1 MPPFWRADRSV
12 NTQSIGKQDPR
23 QIWEKSGF
31 KHSFSTRL
39 VSPQSLPKRQRISL
53 NKDLLPES
61 RNSFSVPRTPVGL
74 LLGLVLGT
82 AFQLQQASLA
92 TDFFYAAWLA
102 VGLGVIGLA
111 LFLRRQSIQLAA
123 VFMMVFAGCVVGFSL
138 TGLRASAFE
147 AQALAPAL
155 EGRDI
160 QVTGVVQA
168 MPQQGEDAVRFR
180 LKVESARLDG
190 VPVVL
195 PPHVYLGWYSGFFM
209 APRPVAAPVA
219 EQRAIHA
226 QDSTEEQVE
235 RVEALLQRLPQPM
248 RAGERW
254 QMTVRLKAPHGN
266 SNPHGFDYELWLWE
280 QGLQATG
287 SVRAGVRDTP
297 PIKLSASASYS
308 PLHWVERARQSVRE
322 AIFERIASR
331 QLAGVLAA
339 LVVGDQNAI
348 ERADWDVFRATGI
361 AHLVSISGLHITL
374 FAWLASRV
382 LGWLWRR
389 SALLTPH
396 LCLRLPA
403 SSAAAWGGLLL
414 AAAYA
419 TFSGLGLPAQRTI
432 LMLAVVVFLRQSGR
446 QWAWP
451 HIWLL
456 AMAVVVAFDPW
467 ALLQAGFWLSFVA
480 VGVLFASDPGT
491 PLRAQTRD
499 VSAVSLRPAR
509 WRWLP
514 YSQAWLMHVASS
526 FWRMLREQWVITLAL
541 TPLTLL
547 LFNQVSVVG
556 LLANV
561 LAIPSVTLLITPLAL
576 LGVVWSPFWDL
587 AAWLTGALIAVLEIF
602 AQWPMATISQAAVPL
617 WCAVAGVMGGL
628 VLVMRL
634 PWHWRVL
641 GIPLLL
647 PVLLWQPLRPALGEF
662 EVLAADIGQG
672 NAVLVRTA
680 NHALL
685 YDAGPRFSRD
695 SDAGHRVLVPLLR
708 ALGERLDLVLLSHRD
723 ADHVGGAAA
732 VLAMQPQAAL
742 SSSMEGEHEL
752 QQLRTG
758 TRCEKGQRWQWDGVD
773 FEMLHPDLTAY
784 DSPAKPNTLSCVLRI
799 SAAAKGSPVAVR
811 PVSALLVGDIEV
823 RQEQSLLRVGSI
835 QSDLLLMPHHG
846 SKTSSSGSFLDAV
859 QPQLALAQAGYRN
872 RFNHPAPEVLE
883 RYRERGIAVLQ
894 SAHCGAVTWRSAQP
908 TAWTC
913 QRDAALRYWHHQLP
927 GVAITF

>member
-1 MPPFWRADRSV
+1 
-12 NTQSIGKQDPR
+12 
-23 QIWEKSGF
+23 
-31 KHSFSTRL
+31 
-39 VSPQSLPKRQRISL
+39 
-53 NKDLLPES
+53 
-61 RNSFSVPRTPVGL
+61 
-74 LLGLVLGT
+74 
-82 AFQLQQASLA
+82 
-92 TDFFYAAWLA
+92 
-102 VGLGVIGLA
+102 
-111 LFLRRQSIQLAA
+111 
-123 VFMMVFAGCVVGFSL
+123 MMVLAGLTLGFSL
-138 TGLRASAFE
+138 TGLRASAFA
-147 AQALAPAL
+147 AQALSPAL

-160 QVTGVVQA
+160 QVTGVVQS

-180 LKVESARLDG
+180 LKVESALLEG
-190 VPVVL
+190 APVAL
-195 PPHVYLGWYSGFFM
+195 PPQLYLGWYAEFFM
-209 APRPVAAPVA
+209 APRPVAASAA
-219 EQRAIHA
+219 EP
-226 QDSTEEQVE
+226 
-235 RVEALLQRLPQPM
+235 RLPQPM

-287 SVRAGVRDTP
+287 SVRVGIRDIP
-297 PIKLSASASYS
+297 PIKLSASATYS
-308 PLHWVERARQSVRE
+308 PLHAVERARQSVRE

-339 LVVGDQNAI
+339 LVVGDQHAI
-348 ERADWDVFRATGI
+348 ERTDWDVFRATGI

-389 SALLTPH
+389 SALLTPRW
-396 LCLRLPA
+396 CLLLPA

-419 TFSGLGLPAQRTI
+419 SFSGMGLPAQRTI
-432 LMLAVVVFLRQSGR
+432 LMLAVVVLLRQSGR

-456 AMAVVVAFDPW
+456 AMAVVVGFDPW

-480 VGVLFASDPGT
+480 VGVLFASDPGS
-491 PLRAQTRD
+491 PLSTRVYE
-499 VSAVSLRPAR
+499 VSAATLRPAR
-509 WRWLP
+509 WRWWP
-514 YSQAWLMHVASS
+514 YCKAWLMRMAHAA
-526 FWRMLREQWVITLAL
+526 WRMLREQWVITLAL

-556 LLANV
+556 LLANA
-561 LAIPSVTLLITPLAL
+561 LAIPAVTLLITPLAL
-576 LGVVWSPFWDL
+576 LGVAWAPLWDL
-587 AAWLTGALIAVLEIF
+587 AAWCMGVLIAVLEVL
-602 AQWPMATISQAAVPL
+602 AAWPMATVSQAAVPV
-617 WCAVAGVMGGL
+617 WCAVAGLIGGL
-628 VLVMRL
+628 LLVMRL

-647 PVLLWQPLRPALGEF
+647 PVLLWQALRPDVGEF
-662 EVLAADIGQG
+662 ELLAADIGQG

-723 ADHVGGAAA
+723 ADHVGGAAS

-742 SSSMEGEHEL
+742 SSSMEAGNEL

-758 TRCEKGQRWQWDGVD
+758 TRCEAGQRWQWDGVD
-773 FEMLHPDLTAY
+773 FEMLHPEPAAY
-784 DSPAKPNTLSCVLRI
+784 DARAKPNTLSCVLRI
-799 SAAAKGSPVAVR
+799 SAAAKGSVSAR

-835 QSDLLLMPHHG
+835 QSDVLLMPHHG

-859 QPQLALAQAGYRN
+859 QPRLALAQAGYRN

-883 RYRERGIAVLQ
+883 RYRERGITVLQ
-894 SAHCGAVTWRSAQP
+894 SAHCGAATWRSARP
-908 TAWTC
+908 AEWTC
-913 QRDAALRYWHHQLP
+913 EREVGLRYWHHRAPVMQ
-927 GVAITF
+927 